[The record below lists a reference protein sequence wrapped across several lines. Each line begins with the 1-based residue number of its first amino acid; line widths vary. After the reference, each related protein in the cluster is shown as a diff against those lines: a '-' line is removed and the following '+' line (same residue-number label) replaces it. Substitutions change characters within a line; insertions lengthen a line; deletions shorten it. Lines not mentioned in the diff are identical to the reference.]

1 MYEITFGHPSGVR
14 IAVATGLFGS
24 GYREAIPNVVIEVGA
39 FGFGRQQ
46 FPIGLGGHAEVTIDG
61 PAFEFQVQN
70 GALVAVGSGVQRG
83 GIKIGIGLCV
93 S

>member
-1 MYEITFGHPSGVR
+1 LIIQAASESRSRLGCSDLGV
-14 IAVATGLFGS
+14 G
-24 GYREAIPNVVIEVGA
+24 EAIPNVVIEVGA
-39 FGFGRQQ
+39 FGFGPQQ
-46 FPIGLGGHAEVTIDG
+46 FLIGLGGHGEVTIDG

-83 GIKIGIGLCV
+83 GIKIDPGIGLCV